1 MLLKQ
6 MKYFVTVIECNS
18 FTKAAEQC
26 YISQSAISQQIQS
39 LEEYLGVEL
48 IKRQNR
54 NFFLTPA
61 GEYFYR
67 HACELLDEIENLKN
81 ETIRLGEDNELSLKI
96 GYLRGYG
103 AQELQHAIAEF
114 SRIYPE
120 VSLSIVNG
128 THEELYDF
136 LRLHTVDIVI
146 SDQRRAFSNDYFNYE
161 LLYSNCYIEISS
173 RNPLSKKETLTLED
187 LKRIS
192 CILITSKEQQIH
204 EKEYYQ
210 NTLGYSNQFLF
221 TDTLEEGRLLVV
233 SNSGFLPIE
242 AVGTL
247 PPVSQGI
254 TRIPLYN
261 SGKQVQRN
269 YCAFWKKERTNYYI
283 EEFAEI
289 LRRLLKKDSL

>member
-39 LEEYLGVEL
+39 LEEDLGVEL

-54 NFFLTPA
+54 SFFLTPA

-67 HACELLDEIENLKN
+67 HACELLDEIENLKT
-81 ETIRLGEDNELSLKI
+81 ETIRLGEDNEVSLKI

-103 AQELQHAIAEF
+103 AQELYHAIAEF

-136 LRLHTVDIVI
+136 LRLHTVDLVI

-161 LLYSNCYIEISS
+161 LLYSDCYIEISS
-173 RNPLSKKETLTLED
+173 HNPLSKKDTLTLED

-192 CILITSKEQQIH
+192 CILISSKEQQLH

-210 NTLGYSNQFLF
+210 NTLGYSNKFLF
-221 TDTLEEGRLLVV
+221 ADTLEEGRLMVV

-254 TRIPLYN
+254 TRIPLYHA
-261 SGKQVQRN
+261 GKQLQRN